1 MSKTKPDILPTIN
14 QESGDI
20 AATVKQSLV
29 TPDHFTDISA
39 IQPIDSLMEEEKKGS
54 DNFPM
59 QFFKN
64 NTTRHPLECLT
75 PKKLLDASKCKPDTK
90 VSEIVSKKA
99 VYQQSTVLHNDDY

>member
-1 MSKTKPDILPTIN
+1 
-14 QESGDI
+14 
-20 AATVKQSLV
+20 
-29 TPDHFTDISA
+29 
-39 IQPIDSLMEEEKKGS
+39 MEEEKKGS

-90 VSEIVSKKA
+90 VSEIVSKKLFTSNLL
-99 VYQQSTVLHNDDY
+99 YCIMMIINGLSLFCPKITIITTLDMETEKEHCFQPLMPGFSI